1 MFVPLAIVAG
11 LRMLA
16 APRWTTG
23 LAFGAAVA
31 AQWLA
36 SMYVGVMLLSFLAP
50 FMLVAALGWRVRP
63 SWRLA
68 TALLTAGAI
77 VLPALA
83 GLSLPFLKS
92 RGVRGDRGRGE
103 ISGGSALPTDY
114 GDAHARLV
122 TYQWESKRGHRS
134 ERELFPGTTTLAL
147 AGLGM
152 VPPLTAGSIATV
164 VAGALTF
171 DWSLGFKGLTYDD
184 IYKRSVAH
192 QGMRVPA
199 RFSVVVGAALA
210 LLGAFGAARVL
221 RLGRTPAARGSL
233 CAALTLAVLFD
244 LRLDPR
250 LETYH
255 ATIPSIY
262 DRVTPDMVL
271 VEFPRF
277 HDVEY
282 MYFSTRHWARMLGGY
297 SGFIPVD
304 DTLEQGLRTFPSAE
318 SLDRLRRRGATH
330 LTYNCGLEQ
339 KQNRCAA
346 VFEFLDSSPAVELVA
361 WARWERAE
369 VRLYRLK

>member
-1 MFVPLAIVAG
+1 M
-11 LRMLA
+11 
-16 APRWTTG
+16 
-23 LAFGAAVA
+23 
-31 AQWLA
+31 
-36 SMYVGVMLLSFLAP
+36 
-50 FMLVAALGWRVRP
+50 
-63 SWRLA
+63 
-68 TALLTAGAI
+68 
-77 VLPALA
+77 
-83 GLSLPFLKS
+83 
-92 RGVRGDRGRGE
+92 
-103 ISGGSALPTDY
+103 DY
-114 GDAHARLV
+114 GHPHARLV
-122 TYQWESKRGHRS
+122 TYEWVSKRGHRG

-152 VPPLTAGSIATV
+152 VPPLTAGSIATI

-221 RLGRTPAARGSL
+221 RLGRTPAARGGL
-233 CAALTLAVLFD
+233 CAALTLVVLFD
-244 LRLDPR
+244 LRMDPR

-255 ATIPSIY
+255 STIPSIY
-262 DRVTPDMVL
+262 DRVTPDMIL
-271 VEFPRF
+271 VEFPRY

-297 SGFIPVD
+297 SGFIPID

-339 KQNRCAA
+339 RQNRCAA
-346 VFEFLDSSPAVELVA
+346 VFEFLEGSSGVELIA
-361 WARWERAE
+361 WGRWERAE